1 MDKTKT
7 VNASTNSTNVHA
19 LNEPSNEAGNVHVPN
34 EPSNESGNLNTENSH
49 VTHFRPITK
58 GNWKRTNEE
67 DSDSDSSHAP
77 TDKLTSDHSSD
88 HIVSDDNVSVTDD
101 ISLEISI
108 LPVVENDF
116 IYE

>member
-1 MDKTKT
+1 MIFECSVWSLHDGTLQSS
-7 VNASTNSTNVHA
+7 VWSLVA
-19 LNEPSNEAGNVHVPN
+19 LDRPS
-34 EPSNESGNLNTENSH
+34 
-49 VTHFRPITK
+49 PIRK
-58 GNWKRTNEE
+58 GNWKRTN
-67 DSDSDSSHAP
+67 DKDTDSDSSHAP

-108 LPVVENDF
+108 LPVPENDL